1 MYIIDRIESGIAVC
15 ESVESNVTFE
25 IAMTAIQKNA
35 KEGDVIKKN
44 GDDFYV
50 IDAAVTKSRKAE
62 LTTRL
67 DRLFK
72 KNNS

>member
-44 GDDFYV
+44 GDFYV

-72 KNNS
+72 KNSS